1 MKLSRYLLL
10 SSSLPSAVLLVI
22 PGMLYFFN
30 RAEWGG
36 DVFPLLVL
44 AGCWPLVMMFL
55 AAAFPLLGRKRLL
68 CANTLLILGLIILAN
83 DVFSPVQLGILDG
96 QRLSSTEPLLNTM
109 VELMILVAVVG
120 LFTYFST
127 EDSNWPEIFSF
138 AVLFLGAVLVL
149 LSVVTASADHSER
162 DEMVDTI
169 VSDQPNI
176 YHLHLDAMQTD
187 FFKHYLNTEDSEQNF
202 DGFVLYE
209 NNIANYAYTLPS
221 VARKPWSPLSVAW
234 PSLATTTPPSSAQKP
249 LYMLLVARAPCATTT
264 PCSAA

>member
-1 MKLSRYLLL
+1 
-10 SSSLPSAVLLVI
+10 
-22 PGMLYFFN
+22 MLYFFN

-55 AAAFPLLGRKRLL
+55 AAAFPLLGRRRLL
-68 CANTLLILGLIILAN
+68 CANTLLIFGLIILAN

-96 QRLSSTEPLLNTM
+96 QRLSSDEPLLSTM
-109 VELMILVAVVG
+109 VELVILVAVSG
-120 LFTYFST
+120 LFIYFSSA
-127 EDSNWPEIFSF
+127 DSNWPEIFSF
-138 AVLFLGAVLVL
+138 AVLFAGAVLVL
-149 LSVVTASADHSER
+149 LSVVTASADHPSR
-162 DEMVDTI
+162 DQAANAT

-187 FFKHYLNTEDSEQNF
+187 FFLHYLNTEDSEQNF

-221 VARKPWSPLSVAW
+221 VASYLTGTVYTEGRYDHWLDGA
-234 PSLATTTPPSSAQKP
+234 SSG
-249 LYMLLVARAPCATTT
+249 
-264 PCSAA
+264 